1 MKKIIG
7 IYALLNEET
16 GKYYIGKSVDI
27 DGRIREHMGALR
39 NGIHHSIKLQ
49 RSHDVHGFKV
59 FKPLVLEEC
68 TTDLLD
74 EKERYYVDLHNS
86 YYDGYNCCIP
96 TGENCG
102 RLFTDEDK
110 EKHSIAMKLARS
122 KWNKADWKRNN
133 EALEKARQSS
143 ILSKRSKQIDLYDSA
158 TYEHVKTFTSYYDCA
173 DFLGVEFKTL
183 QKVMTKISAREHWT
197 YKNYIPIKTYNGE
210 TIEKYLA
217 DKRMHEEE
225 IIINKLQNK
234 MISEANRINKVD
246 AHIAYLEANREAR
259 NASWK
264 ANSEKSLEALRAS
277 GKKAI
282 GVYLK
287 DSGEYIGKWALPMD
301 FANEYNIKS
310 SGIHKVLCGEK
321 KSYMGYV
328 FSRCN

>member
-1 MKKIIG
+1 MKKVIG
-7 IYALLNEET
+7 IYCIKSIVNN
-16 GKYYIGKSVDI
+16 KMYIGKSIDIKTRFRHHFLLLKGNRHHSHKLQNSFNKYGINNFICGIIEECDI
-27 DGRIREHMGALR
+27 DQLDSLERFYIDKYDTYN
-39 NGIHHSIKLQ
+39 NGLNE
-49 RSHDVHGFKV
+49 VV
-59 FKPLVLEEC
+59 P
-68 TTDLLD
+68 
-74 EKERYYVDLHNS
+74 N
-86 YYDGYNCCIP
+86 
-96 TGENCG
+96 GENGG

-110 EKHSIAMKLARS
+110 EKHSISMKLARS

-183 QKVMTKISAREHWT
+183 QKVVTKISAREHWT